1 MTSACSWKDLKMFSY
16 NNYYYSVAGVTDT
29 PPSTP
34 NVSVFVCVYVCLCVC
49 ICVQGI
55 KRENTRLQAALSK
68 KMDYKERT
76 DCNLHEDRD
85 LHSMRE

>member
-1 MTSACSWKDLKMFSY
+1 MTSGCSGKDNKKFSY
-16 NNYYYSVAGVTDT
+16 NNYYYWVVGVTDT
-29 PPSTP
+29 PQSTP

-55 KRENTRLQAALSK
+55 KRENTGLQAALSK

-76 DCNLHEDRD
+76 DCNLREDSA
-85 LHSMRE
+85 LHSMIE

>member
-1 MTSACSWKDLKMFSY
+1 MFKAYFFIIGFSRETEQT
-16 NNYYYSVAGVTDT
+16 GC
-29 PPSTP
+29 
-34 NVSVFVCVYVCLCVC
+34 VFVCVYVCLCVC

-76 DCNLHEDRD
+76 DCNLRKDSA
-85 LHSMRE
+85 LHSMIE